1 MGEKKT
7 YSLKYDSHFDR
18 DLDRLDRFWQ
28 REVLLA
34 VENKLSVQP
43 ELYGVPLRRTL
54 KGFRKLRIGDFRVIY
69 QIEKKTIRIVIV
81 GHRSE
86 VYKEVLKRLGV

>member
-18 DLDRLDRFWQ
+18 DLDYLDRFWQ

-54 KGFRKLRIGDFRVIY
+54 KGFRKLRIGDYRVIY
-69 QIEKKTIRIVIV
+69 QIDKKTIRIVIV

-86 VYKEVLKRLGV
+86 VYRDVLKRLGL

>member
-1 MGEKKT
+1 M
-7 YSLKYDSHFDR
+7 
-18 DLDRLDRFWQ
+18 
-28 REVLLA
+28 LLA

>member
-1 MGEKKT
+1 MGEKES

-18 DLDRLDRFWQ
+18 DLDRLGRFWQ

-34 VENKLSVQP
+34 IEYKLSVQP
-43 ELYGVPLRRTL
+43 ELYGIPLRRTL
-54 KGFRKLRIGDFRVIY
+54 KGFRKLRIGDYRVIY
-69 QIEKKTIRIVIV
+69 QIEKKTIKIVIV